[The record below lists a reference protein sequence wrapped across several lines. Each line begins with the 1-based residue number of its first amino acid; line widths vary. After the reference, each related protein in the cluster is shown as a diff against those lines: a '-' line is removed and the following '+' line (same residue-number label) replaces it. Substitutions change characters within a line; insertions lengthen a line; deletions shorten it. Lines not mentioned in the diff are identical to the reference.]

1 MDTITHTLV
10 GVLAIQTGLLKP
22 LALSLPSRARLLTV
36 TCLAAAFP
44 DIDYVGI
51 LFDPLSFITDW
62 HRGPTHSF
70 LMLPVWALLLGWLF
84 AAFGG
89 QLQHRGLYTAIAA
102 IALTSHILT
111 DIITPWGT
119 QIFWPLSDY
128 RAVLATTF
136 VIDPLFTGIVVMG
149 LASKVYCRSERF
161 ARLGVAVMILYLG
174 LQGLLQHQAYQIAKT
189 YSTQEG
195 FREAKI
201 TVLPQP
207 FSPAHWKLIVNE
219 SDRYHIAYADLFSFD
234 LMVDVNE
241 RAGVLS
247 RLVAAYRPLTQLVW
261 QQETRY
267 GDEPNIQAL
276 VRQAWAQEEFSR
288 YRRFAQIPLLYGVS
302 QEEERFCAW
311 FADSRYM
318 LPLIPP
324 PFRYGMCRMAGG
336 EWQVVRQVPDV

>member
-10 GVLAIQTGLLKP
+10 GVLAVQTGLLKQLTRFP
-22 LALSLPSRARLLTV
+22 PSRARLLTV

-51 LFDPLSFITDW
+51 LIDPLSFIAVW

-70 LMLPVWALLLGWLF
+70 LMLPVWALMLGWLF
-84 AAFGG
+84 AAIGG
-89 QLQHRGLYTAIAA
+89 QPQHRWLYTVIAA

-119 QIFWPLSDY
+119 QIFWPLSDF

-136 VIDPLFTGIVVMG
+136 VIDPLFTGIVIMG
-149 LASKVYCRSERF
+149 LVSKVYWRSERF
-161 ARLGVAVMILYLG
+161 ARFGVAVLILYLG
-174 LQGLLQHQAYQIAKT
+174 LQGLLQHQAYRIAKA

-195 FREAKI
+195 FSEAQI

-219 SDRYHIAYADLFSFD
+219 SDRYHIAYVDLLSLD
-234 LMVDVNE
+234 LMANVNE
-241 RAGVLS
+241 HAGVLP
-247 RLVAAYRPLTQLVW
+247 RLVAAYRPSAQLVW

-267 GDEPNIQAL
+267 GNEPNIQAL
-276 VRQAWAQEEFSR
+276 IRQAWEREEFSR
-288 YRRFAQIPLLYGVS
+288 YRRYAKIPLLYGVS
-302 QEEERFCAW
+302 QEEELFCAW

-324 PFRYGMCRMAGG
+324 PFRYGMCLKADG
-336 EWQVVRQVPDV
+336 EWQVIKAGS